1 MSNFAFPKDMTVLG
15 HGGLI
20 QGEVKGEL
28 HELAS
33 ILSINIKAEL
43 TNIEIPIMGTRKM
56 QHRPGG
62 VKYSGSLEMYAT
74 KSPLVE
80 EFFNS
85 LKEGR
90 DFEWNAYID
99 QVDDGNKLGIQSFLV
114 TGILPTSLDI
124 IKIDRSEDVQKLSM
138 DFTADDVQLV
148 NAFTG
153 KYY

>member
-1 MSNFAFPKDMTVLG
+1 MSKFAFPKDKTVLG
-15 HGGLI
+15 SGGLI
-20 QGEVKGEL
+20 QGEINGNLE
-28 HELAS
+28 ELAS
-33 ILSINIKAEL
+33 ILSFSIKAEL
-43 TNIEIPIMGTRKM
+43 NNIEIPTMGTRKM

-85 LKEGR
+85 IKEGR
-90 DFEWNAYID
+90 DFDWNAYVD
-99 QVDDGNKLGIQSFLV
+99 QVDDGNTLGIQSFLV

-124 IKIDRSEDVQKLSM
+124 VKIDRAEDVQKLSM

-148 NAFTG
+148 NAFSG
-153 KYY
+153 EYY